1 VSILASASNSGA
13 NAQALNGAGSSLR
26 HRRYEIRSRVDH
38 RGAVEWFSGVQFL
51 DKKKFPIRI
60 GREPKTPTNSTDSP
74 SWPSLAWEASLR
86 NRAQHLG
93 LPRVIDQF
101 DEHDFSFLIL
111 EDPVGENLWDAWDAP
126 NVGRRQQFAWLLK
139 LADLIQSMH
148 RSAAILEHLR
158 PEFVRISP
166 LGEVV
171 LTADAPL
178 IPLPPS
184 AAAPVRPHLTS
195 APELIHGGPV
205 DARADLYHFG
215 AMLYALELGRELT
228 DLDFEGPGRL
238 RSPLAYDPDLH
249 PCLGRLLARTLAVAR
264 GDRFPSDNAIDD
276 LSGFGELIRT
286 LKRAQS
292 FIGRARLDIAAW
304 TTTGMVRAN
313 NEDAVA
319 IFHGSEQ
326 RDAAA
331 DDWAMIVL
339 ADGLGGNAAGE
350 VAAAMTVQTLSRC
363 AVPLIS
369 SRGVSEP
376 ATTDAPTRT
385 VDVAETILTALRDA
399 NRAVY
404 LAGRSENQHGMGCTA
419 DAVFTDGEQL
429 VIGHVGDSRT
439 YRFHLGT
446 LKQLTH
452 DQTYLAELFERR
464 TMTVEEMRSHPRR
477 SELTQAIGGRSTVDP
492 EMIRT
497 QFGPGDWLVVCSDG
511 LTARVS
517 DDQIVEILEMAS
529 SAEMAARRLINR
541 ANAAGA
547 GDNVTVAV
555 IRGC

>member
-1 VSILASASNSGA
+1 MSFLASVSNPDA
-13 NAQALNGAGSSLR
+13 NAHGRNGASSMLR
-26 HRRYEIRSRVDH
+26 HRRYEIRSLVDQ
-38 RGAVEWFSGVQFL
+38 RGAVEWFSGVHFL
-51 DKKKFPIRI
+51 DGKKFPIRI
-60 GREPKTPTNSTDSP
+60 GREPRMPSNSSDSP
-74 SWPSLAWEASLR
+74 SWPSLAWEANFR

-93 LPRVIDQF
+93 LPRAIDQF

-111 EDPVGENLWDAWDAP
+111 EDPVGENFWDAWDAP

-139 LADLIQSMH
+139 LAELIQSLH
-148 RSAAILEHLR
+148 RSGAILEHLR

-171 LTADAPL
+171 LTAEAPF

-184 AAAPVRPHLTS
+184 ATAPVRPHLTS
-195 APELIHGGPV
+195 APELIHLGPV

-228 DLDFEGPGRL
+228 ELDFEGPGRL
-238 RSPLAYDPDLH
+238 RSPLADDPDFH

-264 GDRFPSDNAIDD
+264 GNRFPSDNAVDD

-292 FIGRARLDIAAW
+292 LIGRARLDIAAW
-304 TTTGMVRAN
+304 TTTGMVRGN

-319 IFHGSEQ
+319 IFHGADQ
-326 RDAAA
+326 REAAA

-350 VAAAMTVQTLSRC
+350 VAAAMTVQILSRC
-363 AVPLIS
+363 AAPLFS
-369 SRGVSEP
+369 CQGVSEQAMSDGP
-376 ATTDAPTRT
+376 NAT
-385 VDVAETILTALRDA
+385 VDAAETLLTALRDA

-419 DAVFTDGEQL
+419 DVVFTDGEQL

-439 YRFHLGT
+439 YRFHHGT

-464 TMTVEEMRSHPRR
+464 TMTVEEIRSHPRR
-477 SELTQAIGGRSTVDP
+477 GELTQAIGGRSTVDP
-492 EMIRT
+492 EIIRT

-511 LTARVS
+511 LTSRVS
-517 DDQIVEILEMAS
+517 DDQIAEILETAS

-541 ANAAGA
+541 ANAVGA
-547 GDNVTVAV
+547 ADNVTVAV